1 MKPTIIVAGLFTL
14 VLASLS
20 PALAKQHDYPM
31 RVQVIH
37 SRWHGRRGWYSGYGH
52 GNLFAQQPGRPPK
65 QGMDFEYTCSNPI
78 RHTFAPDTYP
88 ARYGKN
94 PLEIIMLLPVPGSDK
109 GSECKTKIEM
119 KDFVYQGG
127 RGGSLWSIP
136 LAGGPPTPVQ
146 EGNQDPN

>member
-1 MKPTIIVAGLFTL
+1 
-14 VLASLS
+14 
-20 PALAKQHDYPM
+20 
-31 RVQVIH
+31 
-37 SRWHGRRGWYSGYGH
+37 
-52 GNLFAQQPGRPPK
+52 
-65 QGMDFEYTCSNPI
+65 
-78 RHTFAPDTYP
+78 
-88 ARYGKN
+88 
-94 PLEIIMLLPVPGSDK
+94 MLLPVPGSDK